1 MFDDGPKAVNQH
13 TIYSCVSETFQKFT
27 DTDPRGD
34 RNAPECRREGFAAR
48 KLKET
53 AYGFLTL

>member
-1 MFDDGPKAVNQH
+1 MNRIMEPSRSFATE
-13 TIYSCVSETFQKFT
+13 TIQQTT

-34 RNAPECRREGFAAR
+34 RNAPECRREGFAVR